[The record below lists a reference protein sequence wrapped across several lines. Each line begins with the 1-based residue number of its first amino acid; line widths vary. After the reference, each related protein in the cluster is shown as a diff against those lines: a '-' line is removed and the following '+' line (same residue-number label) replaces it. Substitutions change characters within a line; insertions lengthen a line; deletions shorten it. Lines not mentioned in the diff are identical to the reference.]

1 VQFTLRNALVACLA
15 AFVLAGFAMGA
26 AQATTEPSTSLLVEV
41 VISKATVILGQYA
54 SSATH
59 DGLIPLGGAV
69 PRGDFL
75 HFEVVNH
82 SPESADFVA
91 FGKRTGTVRPRQ
103 IGHFN
108 VLALER
114 GVFHYEATFTGGRS
128 TVRGIILVK

>member
-1 VQFTLRNALVACLA
+1 MAAALA
-15 AFVLAGFAMGA
+15 AFATGA
-26 AQATTEPSTSLLVEV
+26 ARATTEPSTSLLVEV
-41 VISKATVILGQYA
+41 VISQATVTLGHYA

-59 DGLIPLGGAV
+59 DGLIPMGGAI

-82 SPESADFVA
+82 SRDSADFAA
-91 FGKRTGTVRPRQ
+91 FGKRSGPIRPGA

-114 GVFHYEATFTGGRS
+114 GIFHYQATFTGGRP
-128 TVRGIILVK
+128 TARGIILVK